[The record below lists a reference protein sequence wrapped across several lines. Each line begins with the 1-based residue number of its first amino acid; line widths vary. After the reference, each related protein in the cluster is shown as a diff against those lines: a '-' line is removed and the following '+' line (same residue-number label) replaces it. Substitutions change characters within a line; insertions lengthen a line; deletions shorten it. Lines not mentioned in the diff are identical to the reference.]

1 MLTCLACLR
10 AHMQTCLAC
19 LRTYVPTCLPCFRAH
34 LPACLACFCAYEP
47 TCLAFLFVH
56 VPTCLVC
63 FSCLRVYMLTCYNY
77 KFSVICFPYIFVIV
91 LSFACEIKPLYI
103 PALFLT
109 GEAFNRCYD
118 RLCTIKWFDFC
129 LSLTLSVIFE
139 WLIKGEKW
147 IIVFGS

>member
-19 LRTYVPTCLPCFRAH
+19 LRTHV
-34 LPACLACFCAYEP
+34 PACLACFCAYVP
-47 TCLAFLFVH
+47 TCLAFLLVH

-77 KFSVICFPYIFVIV
+77 KKFSVICFPYIFVIV
-91 LSFACEIKPLYI
+91 LSFSCEIKLLYI
-103 PALFLT
+103 LVLFLT